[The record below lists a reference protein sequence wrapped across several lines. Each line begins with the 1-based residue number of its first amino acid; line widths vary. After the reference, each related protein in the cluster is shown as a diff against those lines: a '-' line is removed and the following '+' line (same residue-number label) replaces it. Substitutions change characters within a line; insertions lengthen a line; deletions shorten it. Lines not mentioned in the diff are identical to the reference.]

1 MEPIYNS
8 VVKFLGNDQQFTIPI
23 FQRNYSWKEEQCREL
38 FDDIIAVGD
47 SSDETYFLGTIVHID
62 GEYKTIPTYR
72 VFDGQQRLT
81 TLTLLLAALAKYLKE
96 NTVEGLSITSKNII
110 NKYLI
115 NRDEERDLKYRIK
128 LNAPDNETLQYIIDY
143 TISEQEID
151 ISDYKGSESIKN
163 NFNYF
168 LKRINQENAKIL
180 FEGFKKLHL
189 IAIKLGHSDNP
200 QLIFASLNYKG
211 LKLSAPDLIRNYVL
225 MGLTPNEQ
233 DEIYE
238 NYWFK
243 MEQSFSNNIKGY
255 NFKSFLKDYLTTK
268 ENKIPSLTNLY
279 KEFIRYSY
287 DFFSEYPSKNNFEKM
302 KGLVK
307 DIYKYFN
314 YVEKIFSSEEKDSD
328 LKFSF
333 ENIYRLKI
341 DVITPFILRLYDDY
355 ENKLLKKDEFLN
367 MINITESYL
376 FRRKT
381 CNMNSQGLKTI
392 FAKIYNKLNK
402 QHYYDSYQELLYK
415 EDGETRFPKN
425 REFGDTFI
433 KTNFYKKKYLCKYA
447 LDRLENFGHEK
458 ELTNTDKLTIEHI
471 MPQNSDLSDEW
482 QKDLGYDWR
491 DIQEKYLHTIGNL
504 TLTGYNQKY
513 SDLSFKEKRDMKNG
527 FKDSSIRLNKPLAEM
542 DTWNENQ
549 ITKRASDLRKEAN
562 KIWPYLNVQKHWK

>member
-23 FQRNYSWKEEQCREL
+23 FQRNYNWKEEQCQEL

-81 TLTLLLAALAKYLKE
+81 TLTLLLAALANFLKK
-96 NTVEGLSITSKNII
+96 NKVEGLEITSKNII

-115 NRDEERDLKYRIK
+115 NRDEEKDLKYRIK

-143 TISEQEID
+143 TISEQEMNL
-151 ISDYKGSESIKN
+151 SECKGSENIIN
-163 NFNYF
+163 NFSYF
-168 LKRINQENAKIL
+168 LKRINKENAKIL
-180 FEGFKKLHL
+180 FEGFKKLYL

-211 LKLSAPDLIRNYVL
+211 LILSAPDLIRNYVL

-243 MEQSFSNNIKGY
+243 MEQTFNNIKGY
-255 NFKSFLKDYLTTK
+255 TFKNFLKDYLTTK
-268 ENKIPSLTNLY
+268 ENKIPSLKNLY
-279 KEFIRYSY
+279 KEFVRYSY
-287 DFFSEYPSKNNFEKM
+287 DFFSKYPSKNNFEKM
-302 KGLVK
+302 KELVK
-307 DIYKYFN
+307 DIFKYFK
-314 YVEKIFSSEEKDSD
+314 YAEKIFDSKENEFD
-328 LKFSF
+328 LKLSF
-333 ENIYRLKI
+333 ENIYRLQI
-341 DVITPFILRLYDDY
+341 DVITPFFLQLYDDY
-355 ENKLLKKDEFLN
+355 ENKLLQKDEFLN
-367 MINITESYL
+367 IINITESYL
-376 FRRKT
+376 FRRKV
-381 CNMNSQGLKTI
+381 CNLNNQSLKTI
-392 FAKIYNKLNK
+392 FSKIYK
-402 QHYYDSYQELLYK
+402 QIDKEHYYDSYQELLY
-415 EDGETRFPKN
+415 EYDGETRFPKN
-425 REFGDTFI
+425 REFGEAFI
-433 KTNFYKKKYLCKYA
+433 KIDIYKKRYLCKYA

-471 MPQNSDLSDEW
+471 MPQKQPLSDEW
-482 QKDLGYDWR
+482 QKDLGYDWK

-513 SDLSFKEKRDMKNG
+513 SDLPFKKKRDMKNG
-527 FKDSSIRLNKPLAEM
+527 FEESSIRLNKHLAEL
-542 DTWNENQ
+542 DSWNENQ
-549 ITKRASDLRKEAN
+549 ITKRASDLRKDAQ
-562 KIWPYLNVQKHWK
+562 KIWPYLKTQKYLK